1 MLHVSQLKSIK
12 QKVRAFCRL
21 ERLLEYGYRAVGL
34 RCSGFFLLRNIAKKR
49 NFFYTI
55 YKGIN
60 IVLNHHQTT
69 AWC

>member
-1 MLHVSQLKSIK
+1 MDTGPV
-12 QKVRAFCRL
+12 
-21 ERLLEYGYRAVGL
+21 YGAVV
-34 RCSGFFLLRNIAKKR
+34 FFLLRNIAKKR

-55 YKGIN
+55 YKGTN